1 MAVATQLDLLT
12 QIRDRLDEPT
22 EGYWKNAEL
31 LRWLNEATKDI
42 ARKSEVFR
50 TDATISVTSGTQSY
64 TLPTNL
70 VTILENSTYFKP
82 SSTSQRYPL
91 EPVDQTI
98 AVQTWGVNQAI
109 TRNRP
114 QQYTTTGYP
123 GSSGSLS
130 MVLYPTPNTNG
141 TIYYTYAKVPTALA
155 TDGSASGTT
164 VDIPGGWE
172 DVACDYVE
180 YKAQLRR
187 GNYQAADIAK
197 SNYEM
202 NLTAMAD
209 AGMRLSHVPGQIGW
223 DPWGHYDGYGYW

>member
-114 QQYTTTGYP
+114 ASPWGGKRSKGCSP
-123 GSSGSLS
+123 AR
-130 MVLYPTPNTNG
+130 V
-141 TIYYTYAKVPTALA
+141 VA
-155 TDGSASGTT
+155 TRVSA
-164 VDIPGGWE
+164 
-172 DVACDYVE
+172 
-180 YKAQLRR
+180 AQLWR
-187 GNYQAADIAK
+187 
-197 SNYEM
+197 
-202 NLTAMAD
+202 
-209 AGMRLSHVPGQIGW
+209 AG
-223 DPWGHYDGYGYW
+223 